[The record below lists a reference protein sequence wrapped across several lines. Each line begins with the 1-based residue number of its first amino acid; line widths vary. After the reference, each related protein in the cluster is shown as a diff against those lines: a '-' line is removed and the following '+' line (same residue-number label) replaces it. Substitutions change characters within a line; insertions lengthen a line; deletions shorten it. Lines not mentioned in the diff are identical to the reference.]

1 MGAVFN
7 APMLADCLSAVG
19 GRQDGVANEPGSL
32 AGRPPEPG
40 RGRASKNVP
49 SDADNGADMT
59 GPLGVGQAVA
69 WREHLDQPQLIARMA
84 LFVGGVRAI
93 ERRGG
98 IAQRGDGVVQGG
110 LVSFDLRDQ
119 MYAACRGL
127 LERFF

>member
-1 MGAVFN
+1 MMMLDHPA
-7 APMLADCLSAVG
+7 APLVG
-19 GRQDGVANEPGSL
+19 R
-32 AGRPPEPG
+32 
-40 RGRASKNVP
+40 
-49 SDADNGADMT
+49 
-59 GPLGVGQAVA
+59 
-69 WREHLDQPQLIARMA
+69 
-84 LFVGGVRAI
+84 RAI